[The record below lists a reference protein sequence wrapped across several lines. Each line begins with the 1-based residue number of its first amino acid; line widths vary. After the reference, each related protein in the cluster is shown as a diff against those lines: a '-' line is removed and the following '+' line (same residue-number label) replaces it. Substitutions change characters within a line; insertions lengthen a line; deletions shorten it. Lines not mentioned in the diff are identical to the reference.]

1 MASVRT
7 FRSPS
12 VAHLRA
18 IVAYL
23 RPVGGLLLIVIG
35 LAGLVVPVIPGI
47 LLMMAGVAVLG
58 RDHPLISPVLDWL
71 RRHREAW
78 RKRWRARGPGRRRS

>member
-1 MASVRT
+1 
-7 FRSPS
+7 
-12 VAHLRA
+12 
-18 IVAYL
+18 
-23 RPVGGLLLIVIG
+23 
-35 LAGLVVPVIPGI
+35 VIPGI

-78 RKRWRARGPGRRRS
+78 RKRWRAPAAGAPRASPSGTSWPAPRRSRS